1 MNVKRISPLLK
12 LLLLLLLV
20 LSTTVYVQIQ
30 AAPLLDSAQDIESAD
45 IVIALINSL
54 ESPLTLDAEFDVQA
68 ARDAYDA
75 LTEAQKELVT
85 NYALLLEA
93 EDSIF
98 RQYGRVQSMF
108 IMIDTITC
116 PVSLIDKDDVIAA
129 RERYELLDDAQK
141 ARVTNYSTLV
151 DAEVMIFNLEKVAFD
166 VVDLINAFPAMVT
179 MAQMTQ
185 VQAARVAYSRL
196 NNRQKALVSN
206 YNKLVEAEA
215 KIVDCLIAL
224 DMTNR
229 IDDLPNE
236 FVSGNY
242 QVIISINQDL
252 SNLTPAQ
259 FEKVDTGLLT
269 KLSVQYTAALNY
281 DAANVVIE
289 LLASLPESVSTSDIQ
304 QVQVA
309 RTAFNALTTEQAQFV
324 PSELVNR
331 LAQLELSLHT
341 PNNDSLSSLWV
352 WVASG
357 VTSVLAVTGY
367 LFRQPLSLA
376 LKKVFKKQ

>member
-1 MNVKRISPLLK
+1 M
-12 LLLLLLLV
+12 
-20 LSTTVYVQIQ
+20 LSATVYVQIQ

-45 IVIALINSL
+45 IVIALVNSL

-75 LTEAQKELVT
+75 LTAAQKELVS

-98 RQYGRVQSMF
+98 RQYGRVHDMF

-129 RERYELLDDAQK
+129 RERYELLDEAQK

-179 MAQMTQ
+179 MAQMPQ
-185 VQAARVAYSRL
+185 VQAARVAYTRL

-242 QVIISINQDL
+242 QVIVSINQDL

-259 FEKVDTGLLT
+259 YEKVDTGLLA
-269 KLSVQYTAALNY
+269 KLSVQYAAALNY
-281 DAANVVIE
+281 EAANSVIE
-289 LLASLPESVSTSDIQ
+289 LLASLPESVSTTNIQ

-309 RTAFNALTTEQAQFV
+309 RTAYNALTTQQAQLV

-331 LAQLELSLHT
+331 LAQLELSLNT
-341 PNNDSLSSLWV
+341 PNNDSPSSLWV
-352 WVASG
+352 W
-357 VTSVLAVTGY
+357 
-367 LFRQPLSLA
+367 
-376 LKKVFKKQ
+376 